1 MADSEDGKRKNGN
14 DSDKEEKLRM
24 LGLEPFQ
31 TSHRIEI
38 AGKEIPYDARI
49 GVIPLRDDKGET
61 KAEVFFTAYEKQGE
75 KDPSARPLTFVFNGG
90 PGSSSIWLHMG
101 ALGPRRVVM
110 EPEGWLPRPPYRLED
125 NAGSW
130 LPFTDL
136 VFIDPVGTGFSRAA
150 KEENYK
156 DYLNFQGDIDSVGLF
171 IRRYL
176 SRYDRW
182 ASPLYLA
189 GESYGTT
196 RAAGLAYHLF
206 GEGVAFNGIVLI
218 STALDLRPIMFGD
231 SDDISFQLYI
241 PTYTATAWYHRR
253 LADDLQSRE
262 LPELLSE
269 VEDWVIDVFTPA
281 LMKGDDLDDGRRR
294 GVAEQLARY
303 TGLTVE
309 YVMGSNLRVH
319 IRRFCKELL
328 REEKRSVGRLD
339 SRFRG
344 IEALEVTEH
353 PERDPSMAAILP
365 PYTSMFNDYM
375 RRELNLDT
383 DMSYSVMMDEELR
396 KKWEWDKG
404 KMPTTAERLRKAM
417 SCNPYMKVLVAQ
429 GYYDLATPHMATGYM
444 LSHMN
449 LDSELRGNVSTRFY
463 RAGHMFY
470 LDGDSLREFSEDAGD
485 FVRMTS
491 GSTL

>member
-1 MADSEDGKRKNGN
+1 MAETEEGNRKIGGDSE
-14 DSDKEEKLRM
+14 KEKKLRM

-31 TSHRIEI
+31 TSHRIKISGE
-38 AGKEIPYDARI
+38 EIPYDARI
-49 GVIPLRDDKGET
+49 GTIPLKDNKGET
-61 KAEVFFTAYEKQGE
+61 QAEIFFTAYEKQGN
-75 KDPSARPLTFVFNGG
+75 KRPSTRPLTFVFNGG

-110 EPEGWLPRPPYRLED
+110 EEEGWLPHPPYGLED
-125 NAGSW
+125 NRGSW

-136 VFIDPVGTGFSRAA
+136 VFIDPVGTGFSRASR
-150 KEENYK
+150 EDNYK
-156 DYLNFQGDIDSVGLF
+156 DYLNFQGDIESVGAF
-171 IRRYL
+171 IRQYL

-196 RAAGLAYHLF
+196 RAAGLAYNLF

-231 SDDISFQLYI
+231 SDDLPFQLYV
-241 PTYTATAWYHRR
+241 PTYTATAWYHRK
-253 LADDLQSRE
+253 LEDELLSRE
-262 LPELLSE
+262 LPQLLSE
-269 VEDWVIDVFTPA
+269 VEDWVVEVFTPA
-281 LMKGDDLDDGRRR
+281 LMKGDDLDDARRR
-294 GVAEQLARY
+294 EIAEQLARY

-309 YVMGSNLRVH
+309 YVLGSNLRVH

-328 REEKRSVGRLD
+328 REKKRSVGRLD

-365 PYTSMFNDYM
+365 PYTSMYNDYM
-375 RRELNLDT
+375 RRELNLET

-417 SCNPYMKVLVAQ
+417 SCNPYMKVMVAQ
-429 GYYDLATPHMATGYM
+429 GYYDLATPHMATSYM

-449 LDSELRGNVSTRFY
+449 LDSELRDNISTRY
-463 RAGHMFY
+463 YGAGHMFY
-470 LDGDSLREFSEDAGD
+470 LDASSLEEFSGDAGE
-485 FVRMTS
+485 FVRMTKDPAI
-491 GSTL
+491 